1 MYLFFYRL
9 LTYIILIISPI
20 ILIFRLIKK
29 KENIIRFKEKF
40 SIISKLRK
48 QGKLIWFHGASVG
61 EITSVVPLLE
71 KLEKRKDI
79 KQILITSSTLSSSKI
94 IKKLKLKKV
103 VHQFYPLDVNFITKN
118 FLDYWRP
125 DLAIFIDSE
134 IWPNMLINLKHRS
147 VKILLLNARITK
159 KTFKRWKIIKHF
171 AKEILGNF
179 SLVFVSNNETKGYL
193 NYFGIKNIL
202 SLGNIKYAET
212 TKKTEKINNNL
223 NNFLESKFYWCA
235 SSTHKGEEEICL
247 NVHLKLKL
255 IFKDLVTIIIPR
267 HVERKSEIID
277 LIKEKNLNYH
287 CHSWN
292 TKIKEH
298 SNIYLV
304 DTYGETKKFFRNAD
318 NVFLG
323 GSLIRHGGQNP
334 LEPARYGCKIIHGPN
349 VDNFK
354 EIFDTLSKLNISK
367 KIVNEKQMIT
377 FLKQNIKIK
386 KKSRNNSKNLN
397 ILGKKILTTTYKKI
411 EQLI

>member
-159 KTFKRWKIIKHF
+159 KTFKRWKIIKNF

-179 SLVFVSNNETKGYL
+179 SLVFVSKTETKRYL
-193 NYFGIKNIL
+193 NYFEIKNIL

-212 TKKTEKINNNL
+212 KK
-223 NNFLESKFYWCA
+223 
-235 SSTHKGEEEICL
+235 
-247 NVHLKLKL
+247 KLK
-255 IFKDLVTIIIPR
+255 K
-267 HVERKSEIID
+267 
-277 LIKEKNLNYH
+277 
-287 CHSWN
+287 
-292 TKIKEH
+292 
-298 SNIYLV
+298 
-304 DTYGETKKFFRNAD
+304 
-318 NVFLG
+318 
-323 GSLIRHGGQNP
+323 
-334 LEPARYGCKIIHGPN
+334 
-349 VDNFK
+349 
-354 EIFDTLSKLNISK
+354 
-367 KIVNEKQMIT
+367 
-377 FLKQNIKIK
+377 
-386 KKSRNNSKNLN
+386 
-397 ILGKKILTTTYKKI
+397 
-411 EQLI
+411 

>member
-1 MYLFFYRL
+1 MYLFLYRL

-29 KENIIRFKEKF
+29 KENIFRFKEKF

-118 FLDYWRP
+118 FLNYWRP

-159 KTFKRWKIIKHF
+159 KTFKRWKILKHF

-179 SLVFVSNNETKGYL
+179 SLVFVSNNETKRYL
-193 NYFGIKNIL
+193 NYFEIKNIL

-212 TKKTEKINNNL
+212 KKKTEKINNNL
-223 NNFLESKFYWCA
+223 NKFLKSKFYWCA

-287 CHSWN
+287 CHTWN
-292 TKIKEH
+292 NKIKDNT
-298 SNIYLV
+298 NIYLV
-304 DTYGETKKFFRNAD
+304 DTYGETKKFFRNTD

-377 FLKQNIKIK
+377 LLKQNIKIK

-397 ILGKKILTTTYKKI
+397 ILGKKILTITYKKI

>member
-1 MYLFFYRL
+1 MYLFLYRL
-9 LTYIILIISPI
+9 LTYIVLIISPF

-61 EITSVVPLLE
+61 EITSITPLLE
-71 KLEKRKDI
+71 KLQKRKNI

-103 VHQFYPLDVNFITKN
+103 VHQFYPLDVNFITSN
-118 FLDYWRP
+118 FLNYWRP

-134 IWPNMLINLKHRS
+134 IWPNMLINLKQRS
-147 VKILLLNARITK
+147 VKTLLLNARITK

-179 SLVFVSNNETKGYL
+179 SYIFVSNNETKRYL
-193 NYFGIKNIL
+193 NYFGIRNIL
-202 SLGNIKYAET
+202 SLGNIKYTET
-212 TKKTEKINNNL
+212 VKKNEKINNNL
-223 NNFLESKFYWCA
+223 NKFLKSKFYWCG

-287 CHSWN
+287 CHTWN
-292 TKIKEH
+292 NKINNNT
-298 SNIYLV
+298 NIYLV
-304 DTYGETKKFFRNAD
+304 DTYGETKNFFRIVD

-334 LEPARYGCKIIHGPN
+334 LEPAHYGSKIIHGPN

-367 KIVNEKQMIT
+367 KVVNEKQMIN
-377 FLKQNIKIK
+377 FLKKNIKIK
-386 KKSRNNSKNLN
+386 QKFRNNSKNLT
-397 ILGKKILTTTYKKI
+397 ILGKKILTITYKKI

>member
-118 FLDYWRP
+118 FLNYWRP

-134 IWPNMLINLKHRS
+134 IWPNMLINLKHKS

-171 AKEILGNF
+171 TKEILGNF

-202 SLGNIKYAET
+202 SLGNIKYTET

-247 NVHLKLKL
+247 NVHLRLKL
-255 IFKDLVTIIIPR
+255 IFNDLVTIIIPR
-267 HVERKSEIID
+267 HIERKSEIID
-277 LIKEKNLNYH
+277 LIKDKNLNYH
-287 CHSWN
+287 CHTWN
-292 TKIKEH
+292 NKIKDNT
-298 SNIYLV
+298 NIYLV
-304 DTYGETKKFFRNAD
+304 DTYGETKKFFRNVD

-323 GSLIRHGGQNP
+323 GSLITHGGQNP

-386 KKSRNNSKNLN
+386 KKSRNSSKNLN
-397 ILGKKILTTTYKKI
+397 ILGKKILTITYKKI

>member
-1 MYLFFYRL
+1 MYLFLYRL
-9 LTYIILIISPI
+9 LTYIVLIISPV

-61 EITSVVPLLE
+61 EITSIAPLLE
-71 KLEKRKDI
+71 KLHKRKDI

-103 VHQFYPLDVNFITKN
+103 VHQFYPLDVNFITSN
-118 FLDYWRP
+118 FLNYWRP

-134 IWPNMLINLKHRS
+134 IWPNMLINLKQRS
-147 VKILLLNARITK
+147 VKTILLNARITK

-171 AKEILGNF
+171 AEEILENF
-179 SLVFVSNNETKGYL
+179 SFVFVSNNETKRYL
-193 NYFGIKNIL
+193 NYFGIRNIL
-202 SLGNIKYAET
+202 SLGNIKYTET
-212 TKKTEKINNNL
+212 VKKNEKINNNL
-223 NNFLESKFYWCA
+223 NKFLKSKFYWCA
-235 SSTHKGEEEICL
+235 SSTHKGEEEVCL

-277 LIKEKNLNYH
+277 LIKEKNLNFH
-287 CHSWN
+287 CHTWN
-292 TKIKEH
+292 NKINDNT
-298 SNIYLV
+298 NIYLV
-304 DTYGETKKFFRNAD
+304 DTYGETKKFFRIAD

-334 LEPARYGCKIIHGPN
+334 LEPARYGSKIIHGPN

-354 EIFDTLSKLNISK
+354 EIFETLSKLNISK
-367 KIVNEKQMIT
+367 KVVNEKQMIN
-377 FLKQNIKIK
+377 FLKKNIKIEQK
-386 KKSRNNSKNLN
+386 PKNNSKNLT
-397 ILGKKILTTTYKKI
+397 ILGKKILTITYKKI

>member
-1 MYLFFYRL
+1 MLLFYRIIINL
-9 LTYIILIISPI
+9 LIFISPI
-20 ILIFRLIKK
+20 IIVIRLIKK
-29 KENIIRFKEKF
+29 KESFLRFKEKF
-40 SIISKLRK
+40 GFFSKSK
-48 QGKLIWFHGASVG
+48 IKGKLIWFHGASVG

-71 KLEKRKDI
+71 KLEKKKNI

-118 FLDYWRP
+118 FLNYWRP

-134 IWPNMLINLKHRS
+134 IWPNMLINLKHKS

-179 SLVFVSNNETKGYL
+179 SLVFVSNNETRGYL

-292 TKIKEH
+292 SKIKDC

-304 DTYGETKKFFRNAD
+304 DTYGETKKFFRKVD

-334 LEPARYGCKIIHGPN
+334 LEPARYGSKIIHGPN
-349 VDNFK
+349 VENFK

-386 KKSRNNSKNLN
+386 RKSRNNSKNLN
-397 ILGKKILTTTYKKI
+397 ILGKKILAITYKKI